1 MACCG
6 DTIIKCQIFPPE
18 YSTMVHSMRTVIWL
32 MVLEQFTMLQT
43 LLSLESSNLPS
54 NINLKKK
61 KTMHVNK
68 VKMFFK
74 AVYCLGQ

>member
-1 MACCG
+1 MGCNSLWSTIVMACCG

-18 YSTMVHSMRTVIWL
+18 YSTMVHSMRAVIWL

-61 KTMHVNK
+61 KLCM
-68 VKMFFK
+68 
-74 AVYCLGQ
+74 

>member
-1 MACCG
+1 MGCNSLWSTIVMACCG

-61 KTMHVNK
+61 KLCM
-68 VKMFFK
+68 
-74 AVYCLGQ
+74 